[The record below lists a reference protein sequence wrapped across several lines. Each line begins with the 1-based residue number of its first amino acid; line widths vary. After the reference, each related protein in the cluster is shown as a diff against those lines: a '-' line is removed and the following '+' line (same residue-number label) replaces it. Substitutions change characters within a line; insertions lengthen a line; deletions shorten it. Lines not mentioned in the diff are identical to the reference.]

1 MTHPHRLPAAPAP
14 PTPAP
19 GSGTRSGCAPGEV
32 QLPLWRA
39 LLRYLRPYLWPDF
52 SLAVLCMAAFGAS
65 NGMIPLLVRYLFD
78 HVFARRDPQ
87 LLQLV
92 PPVLIGAF
100 LARGLLQFAS
110 TYLGE
115 AVGQR
120 IGADIRA
127 AANRKLQHLPEAY
140 FDQHKSG
147 YLVSRIMSDSTLVR
161 QALVQG
167 GANVIKDSLSL
178 LVLMGVAIAQD
189 WRLALMAFVVAPL
202 TVVPILRLSRRLRQ
216 NTRRVQSQSGDLAAL
231 LLESTQ
237 GRRVVKG
244 FGMQQ
249 EEIARFERENDRV
262 TRSLLRSTRLD
273 SLSHP
278 LMELTVAVGMAAVV
292 VVAGRSVMDGSR
304 TAGSF
309 VAYLVALGLLYDPFK
324 RILKANNLI
333 QQGLGAGEH
342 LMAFLAEPEEGPQ
355 QGPPQGPQPLCP
367 AGGRTAQSMPE
378 SCLRFDNVSF
388 RYRQDERW
396 VLRHF
401 NLEVTPGAVV
411 ALVGSSGAGKSTVID
426 LIPRFYLPQE
436 GRILLH
442 GQEINT
448 LNLAALRQQL
458 ALVSQHTYLF
468 NASVRANIAYGKP
481 GASDA
486 AVEEAARLADAD
498 GFIRQ
503 LAEGY
508 ETRIGEHG
516 LRLSG
521 GQRQRIA
528 IARALLK
535 DAPIL
540 LLDEATSA
548 LDNLSERSVQRALD
562 DLMRQR
568 TTLVVAHRLSTIVH
582 ADRIVVLEQGQ
593 IVEEGPHQDLLA
605 RGGAYRQLHDLQFRR
620 RRDNDKPRA
629 H

>member
-14 PTPAP
+14 APPTPA
-19 GSGTRSGCAPGEV
+19 SGARSGCEPGDV